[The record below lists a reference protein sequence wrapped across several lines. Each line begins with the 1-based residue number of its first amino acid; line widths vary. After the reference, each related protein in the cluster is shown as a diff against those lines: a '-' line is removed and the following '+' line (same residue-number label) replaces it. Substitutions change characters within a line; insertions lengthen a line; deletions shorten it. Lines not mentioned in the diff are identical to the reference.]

1 MRTAEIA
8 GLWTAA
14 RVGWRQ
20 MAERAIRRLP
30 SQCSL
35 CATWPAA
42 PICADCLARW
52 IRPRQR
58 CATCALPLTRT
69 DGDACCARCRRRPPA
84 LDTCVAAVDYDYPW
98 SSCITDFKFL
108 QHPGW
113 ARTLAD
119 LMRTAPGGAAV
130 LSRADLVV
138 ALPLAPAR
146 LRERGYNQAL
156 LLARA
161 LAPARVEPRLLLRV
175 RHTRPQSQL
184 DRAGRLRNLQGAFA
198 IEPARAHELVGRR
211 VLLIDDVMTSGA
223 SLQEAA
229 RVLRLAGARGVD
241 ALVLA
246 RTDEA

>member
-1 MRTAEIA
+1 MAELA

-14 RVGWRQ
+14 RAGGRQ

-30 SQCSL
+30 SQCAL
-35 CATWPAA
+35 CSTWPAA

-52 IRPRQR
+52 ARPRHR
-58 CATCALPLTRT
+58 CATCALPLNHS
-69 DGDACCARCRRRPPA
+69 DGDTRCARCQRRSPD
-84 LDTCVAAVDYDYPW
+84 LDACVAAVDYDYPW
-98 SSCITDFKFL
+98 STCITEFKFL

-113 ARTLAD
+113 ARALAD
-119 LMRTAPGGAAV
+119 RMRAAPGAEA
-130 LSRADLVV
+130 LLARADLVLP
-138 ALPLAPAR
+138 LPLAAPR
-146 LRERGYNQAL
+146 LRERGYNQSV

-161 LAPARVEPRLLLRV
+161 LAPSRVEPHLLLRV

-184 DRAGRLRNLQGAFA
+184 DRAGRLRNLKGAFA

-229 RVLRLAGARGVD
+229 RVLRLAGAPSVG

-246 RTDEA
+246 RTEEA